1 MRTESQSRRKAIGKN
16 IVVCLD
22 GTGNEV
28 KAEGATNVLKIV
40 ELLDLTDPSKQIVYY
55 DPGVGTFAAPS
66 AWSGPARKLS
76 RMGGLALGHG
86 IRQNLGEAY
95 TFLMNTWQP
104 DDKVFV
110 FGFSRGAYTARAL
123 CGMLYRVGLLRP
135 GSENLIPYAVRV
147 YARRV
152 GKDSDLTGP
161 EGWARMDRFADAL
174 SVRPNPDS
182 TAFPVEYLGVFDT
195 VKATRFLGRDIRW
208 PYTNQLPNVRVV
220 RHAVSINEKR
230 RPYRECLIPVPPAGR
245 APQVS
250 ETWFAGVH
258 SDVGGGFDKDPE
270 LGRVTM
276 RWMLTG
282 ARAEG
287 ILIREPRYKHRYP
300 VTESDAFGH
309 IHKMGW
315 KWIFATY
322 RRRPIPDGARIHAS
336 VRTRITQ
343 DPQYA
348 KKIPPIRSGTRR
360 HGLKISSQM
369 TRELLALAPRR
380 Y

>member
-1 MRTESQSRRKAIGKN
+1 VAKN

-28 KAEGATNVLKIV
+28 KAKGATNVFKIV
-40 ELLDLTDPSKQIVYY
+40 ELLELTDPSRQIVYY

-66 AWSGPARKLS
+66 AHGRAERGLS
-76 RMGGLALGHG
+76 RLGGLALGHG

-95 TFLMNTWQP
+95 TFLMNNWQP
-104 DDKVFV
+104 GDKVFV

-147 YARRV
+147 YARRP
-152 GKDSDLTGP
+152 GKNSNLTAP
-161 EGWARMDRFADAL
+161 EGWDRMDRFAEAL
-174 SVRPNPDS
+174 AVRPKPDS
-182 TAFPVEYLGVFDT
+182 LAFPVDYLGVFDT

-220 RHAVSINEKR
+220 RHAVSIDEKR
-230 RPYRECLIPVPPAGR
+230 RPYRECLIPVPPAGQ
-245 APQVS
+245 APQVN

-258 SDVGGGFDKDPE
+258 SDVGGGFDDDPE

-276 RWMLTG
+276 RWMVTG
-282 ARAEG
+282 AVAEG
-287 ILIREPRYKHRYP
+287 MLIRRQRYGRRFP
-300 VTESDAFGH
+300 LSDSDALGR

-315 KWIFATY
+315 KWAFALY
-322 RRRPIPDGARIHAS
+322 RRRLVPAGARVHAS
-336 VRTRITQ
+336 VRARIAK
-343 DPQYA
+343 DPKYA
-348 KKIPPIRSGTRR
+348 GRIPADVTWDEEI
-360 HGLKISSQM
+360 
-369 TRELLALAPRR
+369 
-380 Y
+380 